1 MFLKSFRTFL
11 DEQLIDVDASDVTK
25 IYSPIK
31 DAMKE
36 LTVVWN
42 RHYKRFMSTQ
52 DAIFSSGAPSNK
64 SAIARTISREL
75 QEVIQKYQPI
85 INNPIRTFPSSSL
98 KSENAKKAH
107 AVNPIEIHVWLVSPP
122 RLGAGNYYSPSQKA
136 IHISLDYKI
145 ADAMLNRLSTI
156 PLHQIPMLRN
166 EVSEL
171 KHKATIRHELT
182 HWIDD
187 SLHNFYIT
195 KSLNN
200 IDDLKREKK
209 TKQAEIA
216 YKKDLSHNQSDVYMA
231 PVEIN
236 AMVNQIAEYK
246 RRVGNKKYDSLSWS
260 ELMIELPSLGSINAK
275 FGSKW
280 RKKMFERLSR
290 EELIG
295 KNFQSKLD
303 TVF

>member
-1 MFLKSFRTFL
+1 MAIKSFRTFL
-11 DEQLIDVDASDVTK
+11 DEALIDVDASDVTK
-25 IYSPIK
+25 IYAPMK

-36 LTVVWN
+36 LTDVWN
-42 RHYKRFMSTQ
+42 RNFDRLVSAS
-52 DAIFSSGAPSNK
+52 DDCIPSAR
-64 SAIARTISREL
+64 SIIARTISREL
-75 QEVIQKYQPI
+75 NEVMKKYQPI
-85 INNPIRTFPSSSL
+85 INNPIKSIPSSSL

-107 AVNPIEIHVWLVSPP
+107 AVNPIMIHVWLISP
-122 RLGAGNYYSPSQKA
+122 RGVGNHYSPSKKA
-136 IHISLDYKI
+136 IHISLDWGV
-145 ADAMLNRLSTI
+145 ADAMVNRLADI
-156 PLHQIPMLRN
+156 PKHQIPMLKN

-171 KHKATIRHELT
+171 KHKGTIRHELT

-200 IDDLKREKK
+200 IDDLSRQKK

-216 YKKDLSHNQSDVYMA
+216 YKKDISHNQPDIYLA

-260 ELMIELPSLGSINAK
+260 QLMTELPSLATLNYKHGA
-275 FGSKW
+275 KW

-290 EELIG
+290 EGLIG
-295 KNFQSKLD
+295 KSFQLNLGS
-303 TVF
+303 VF

>member
-1 MFLKSFRTFL
+1 MPLKSFRTFL
-11 DEQLIDVDASDVTK
+11 DEALLDVDASDVTK
-25 IYSPIK
+25 IYAPMK
-31 DAMKE
+31 DVMSE
-36 LTVVWN
+36 LTAVWN
-42 RHYKRFMSTQ
+42 RNYERFVAAS
-52 DAIFSSGAPSNK
+52 AGSPSPNVPSSRSV
-64 SAIARTISREL
+64 IARTISREL
-75 QEVIQKYQPI
+75 HEVIQKYQPI

-107 AVNPIEIHVWLVSPP
+107 AVNPIEIHVWLISP
-122 RLGAGNYYSPSQKA
+122 RGIGNHYSPSKKA
-136 IHISLDYKI
+136 IHISLDWVV
-145 ADAMLNRLSTI
+145 ADAMLNRLADI
-156 PLHQIPMLRN
+156 PLHQISMLKN
-166 EVSEL
+166 EVTEL

-200 IDDLKREKK
+200 IDALTREKK

-216 YKKDLSHNQSDVYMA
+216 YKKDLSHNQPDVYLS

-260 ELMIELPSLGSINAK
+260 ELMTELPSLGTLNSK
-275 FGSKW
+275 FGSQW

-290 EELIG
+290 EGLIG
-295 KNFQSKLD
+295 KNFQSRLG

>member
-1 MFLKSFRTFL
+1 MPLKSFRTFL
-11 DEQLIDVDASDVTK
+11 DEALLDVDASDVTK
-25 IYSPIK
+25 IYAPIK
-31 DAMKE
+31 DVMSE
-36 LTVVWN
+36 LTAVWN
-42 RHYKRFMSTQ
+42 RNYERFVS
-52 DAIFSSGAPSNK
+52 ASAGSSAPGVPSSK
-64 SAIARTISREL
+64 AAIARTISREMH
-75 QEVIQKYQPI
+75 ETITKYQPI
-85 INNPIRTFPSSSL
+85 INNPVRTFSSASL

-107 AVNPIEIHVWLVSPP
+107 AVNPIEIHVWVVSP
-122 RLGAGNYYSPSQKA
+122 RGVGNHYAPSKKA
-136 IHISLDYKI
+136 IHISLDWSV
-145 ADAMLNRLSTI
+145 ADAMLNRLEHI
-156 PLHQIPMLRN
+156 PSHQLPMLKN

-171 KHKATIRHELT
+171 KHKSTIRHELT

-200 IDDLKREKK
+200 IDALTREKK

-216 YKKDLSHNQSDVYMA
+216 YKKDLSHNQPDVYLS

-246 RRVGNKKYDSLSWS
+246 RRIGNKKYDALSWY
-260 ELMIELPSLGSINAK
+260 ELMIALPSLGTLNSK

-280 RKKMFERLSR
+280 RQKMFERMSR
-290 EELIG
+290 EGLIG
-295 KNFQSKLD
+295 KNFQVQLK